1 MSNFWIEQVNIATSK
16 SNNNNME
23 SFQMIKVG
31 KKFLMEYS
39 VDGGK
44 IRIKRV
50 VQVIG
55 EDKNC
60 YYVNTGYLTN
70 IAIYKDDIVDA
81 EEV

>member
-1 MSNFWIEQVNIATSK
+1 MSNFWIEQVNVVTSK
-16 SNNNNME
+16 SNNNKME
-23 SFQMIKVG
+23 SFKMIKVG

-39 VDGGK
+39 VSSGK

-50 VQVIG
+50 VKVIG
-55 EDKNC
+55 EDNDC

-70 IAIYKDDIVDA
+70 IAIYKNDIVDA

>member
-1 MSNFWIEQVNIATSK
+1 MSNFWIEQVNVATKK
-16 SNNNNME
+16 SNNKME
-23 SFQMIKVG
+23 SFEMIKVG

-39 VDGGK
+39 VSGGK

-50 VQVIG
+50 VKVVG
-55 EDKNC
+55 EDYDC

-70 IAIYKDDIVDA
+70 IAIYKSDIVDA

>member
-1 MSNFWIEQVNIATSK
+1 MSNFWIEQVNVATNK
-16 SNNNNME
+16 SNNNKME
-23 SFQMIKVG
+23 SFEMIKVG

-39 VDGGK
+39 VSGGK

-50 VQVIG
+50 VKIVG
-55 EDKNC
+55 EDSDC

-70 IAIYKDDIVDA
+70 IAIYKNDIVDA

>member
-1 MSNFWIEQVNIATSK
+1 MSNFWIEQVNIATQAV
-16 SNNNNME
+16 NNKME
-23 SFQMIKVG
+23 TFEMIKVG
-31 KKFLMEYS
+31 KNFLMEYS
-39 VDGGK
+39 VSGGK

-50 VQVIG
+50 VEVVG
-55 EDKNC
+55 EDSHC

>member
-1 MSNFWIEQVNIATSK
+1 MSNFWIEQVNMATQTV
-16 SNNNNME
+16 NNKME
-23 SFQMIKVG
+23 TFEMIKVG
-31 KKFLMEYS
+31 KNFLMEYS
-39 VDGGK
+39 VSGGK

-50 VQVIG
+50 VKVVG
-55 EDKNC
+55 EDSHC